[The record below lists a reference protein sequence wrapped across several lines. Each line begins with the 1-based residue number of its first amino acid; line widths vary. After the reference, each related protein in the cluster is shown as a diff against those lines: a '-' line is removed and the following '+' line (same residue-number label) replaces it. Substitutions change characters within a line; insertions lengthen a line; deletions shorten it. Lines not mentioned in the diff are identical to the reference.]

1 MIFTILIWIYIFLLT
16 TFIGHLLFNFCNNFI
31 KSDIKPDPSPAEL
44 SMLGI
49 IGTGTFLSYFSIFY
63 KTGLIANVIL
73 LSIVLIYI
81 LFRHKEILSYFR
93 NQILGATQFSTLV
106 KLLLFFY
113 FVLLLFAAQ
122 DRPTVADT
130 GIYHAQA
137 IQWITGFKTIP
148 GLGNLHGRFA
158 FNNQSFLLEA
168 LFSFSF
174 IKPGFFHLVNSYL
187 LLIISFSLILSFQ
200 KRIHSNLIRSLL
212 YAGLL
217 ILLQMFY
224 LVSASSPAPDIFST
238 AGIWFIIIIYLE
250 KVSFKESNTI
260 YWIILLITSFF
271 LVTAKLSALPVVLI
285 IFLFLLEKDLALL
298 KKISLIFILG
308 IIIFVP
314 FFIRNYLLS
323 GYLIYPYPF
332 INIFNPD
339 WKIPLAYVHEMK
351 SVITTHAQSGDWLTR
366 PFSAWF
372 PIWFSH
378 LSTGFKILS
387 VFILLSPILTVT
399 LTFFCKNI
407 RSSFRSEFRI
417 LIICFLA
424 IIFWFCSAPN
434 YRFIYG
440 FLFVYLIITGMI
452 FLHYF
457 FYESGL
463 LDLFTRFKEKFLKSY
478 FPGLIL
484 ALIVLC
490 PFVYFL
496 NFNYSE
502 LKKSTIFPVK
512 YPVAACKSVSINNV
526 KVNIPD
532 DNTYCWNSPVPC
544 SIIQNHIG
552 ITDIELRGKELE
564 DGFRVKSK

>member
-1 MIFTILIWIYIFLLT
+1 MIFTILIWIYIFFLT
-16 TFIGHLLFNFCNNFI
+16 TVIGHLLFNFCNYFI

-44 SMLGI
+44 SMLGLV
-49 IGTGTFLSYFSIFY
+49 GTGTFLSYFSIFY
-63 KTGLIANVIL
+63 KTGLIANVFLI
-73 LSIVLIYI
+73 SIVLIYL
-81 LFRHKEILSYFR
+81 LFRNKEMLLYFK
-93 NQILGATQFSTLV
+93 NQIQRASQFSTLTKFV
-106 KLLLFFY
+106 LFLY

-122 DRPTVADT
+122 THPTVADT

-137 IQWITGFKTIP
+137 IQWITNFKTIP

-187 LLIISFSLILSFQ
+187 LLIISFSFILSFQ
-200 KRIHSNLIRSLL
+200 RQIHSNLIRSLL

-217 ILLQMFY
+217 ILLQVFY
-224 LVSASSPAPDIFST
+224 LVSASSPTPDIFST
-238 AGIWFIIIIYLE
+238 AGIWFIMITYLE
-250 KVSFKESNTI
+250 KVSLKENITI

-271 LVTAKLSALPVVLI
+271 LVTVKLSSLPVVLI
-285 IFLFLLEKDLALL
+285 IFLFLPGKDSAFL
-298 KKISLIFILG
+298 KKIFLIFSLG
-308 IIIFVP
+308 IIVLIP
-314 FFIRNYLLS
+314 FFIRNYILS

-339 WKIPLAYVHEMK
+339 WKIPLAYVSEMK
-351 SVITTHAQSGDWLTR
+351 SVITTHAQSGDWLIR
-366 PFSAWF
+366 PFSTWF

-387 VFILLSPILTVT
+387 VFILLSPILTITVT
-399 LTFFCKNI
+399 LLYSNI
-407 RSSFRSEFRI
+407 RNSFRSELRI

-424 IIFWFCSAPN
+424 IIFWFFSAPN

-440 FLFVYLIITGMI
+440 FLYIYLIITGMI

-457 FYESGL
+457 FYESRL
-463 LDLFTRFKEKFLKSY
+463 LDIFKQYKEKFLKSY
-478 FPGLIL
+478 LPGAIVAMIL
-484 ALIVLC
+484 LF
-490 PFVYFL
+490 PFVFFL

-502 LKKSTIFPVK
+502 LKKSTIFPIE
-512 YPVAACKSVSINNV
+512 YPGTAYKSISINNV
-526 KVNIPD
+526 QVNIPD

-552 ITDIELRGKELE
+552 ITDIELRGKELKN
-564 DGFRVKSK
+564 GFRVKN